1 MKVSLSHIY
10 KTYPGPT
17 KALVDINLNVEQGE
31 KIYISGASGAGK
43 STLFK
48 ILAGLTVPSSGQAVF
63 NNTALS
69 YDSYAS
75 LAEHRRRVGVIFQDF
90 KLLGDRSIFEN
101 VVLPFYASGK
111 KVEKEKINDVLFSLD
126 LSEVK
131 DKAVSVLSG
140 GQKQRVAIARTIL
153 QEPDIIIADEPTGNL
168 DFEMSCQVMELF
180 FRFEKTLI
188 VATHDQR
195 LIDTYP
201 ARTVIIEKGH
211 IAR

>member
-17 KALVDINLNVEQGE
+17 KALVDINFEVDDGE

-43 STLFK
+43 STLFN
-48 ILAGLTVPSSGQAVF
+48 ILAGLTVPSSGQAIF
-63 NNTALS
+63 NGTQLN

-75 LAEHRRRVGVIFQDF
+75 LAQHRRQVGVIFQDF
-90 KLLGDRSIFEN
+90 KLLNDRSIYDN
-101 VVLPFYASGK
+101 VALPFYASGK
-111 KVEKEKINDVLFSLD
+111 KPDSQKVFEVLEQLD
-126 LSEVK
+126 LKNVS
-131 DKAVSVLSG
+131 DKTVSALSG

-153 QEPDIIIADEPTGNL
+153 QDPDLIVADEPTGNL

-180 FRFEKTLI
+180 FQFEKTLI
-188 VATHDQR
+188 VATHDQQ
-195 LIDTYP
+195 LIKTYP
-201 ARTVIIEKGH
+201 ARTFFIEKGH